1 MKIWDKIAA
10 QINAS
15 NNNAVRTGEEAKK
28 NLASSIKMKNAKGKL
43 SRRMTGGGV
52 GMPEAT
58 DTELK
63 VWGIITTIQSLA
75 RSGIKWYPQG
85 LLLFVL
91 KIV

>member
-15 NNNAVRTGEEAKK
+15 NDNAVRTGEEVKKK

-63 VWGIITTIQSLA
+63 VLGITGQDAT
-75 RSGIKWYPQG
+75 G
-85 LLLFVL
+85 LEGGLTRRQR
-91 KIV
+91 